1 MSVYKKLNDAR
12 REFHKTALKKT
23 GRNEFS
29 KYDYFTLG
37 DIVQPA
43 LAAFQNAGLCA
54 VVAFDKEIA
63 TMTIV
68 DVDKP
73 EDRILITSPMGSAAL
88 KGCHEVQNI
97 GAVETYQRRYLW
109 LTALDAFENDI
120 IEETT
125 DTRSELT
132 PYEAKHLPEF
142 EAAAAKGKEALEK
155 AFKELAPSPEKGP
168 FWAKFSPELKKKAGA

>member
-73 EDRILITSPMGSAAL
+73 EDRIVITSPMGSAAL

-109 LTALDAFENDI
+109 LAALDAVEGDV

-125 DTRSELT
+125 DNRGELT
-132 PYEAKHLPEF
+132 DYEAEHLPAF

-155 AFKELAPSPEKGP
+155 AFKELAPSAEKGP
-168 FWAKFSPELKKKAGA
+168 FWAKFSGELKKKAGA

>member
-54 VVAFDKEIA
+54 VVTFDKDIA
-63 TMTIV
+63 TMTT
-68 DVDKP
+68 P
-73 EDRILITSPMGSAAL
+73 EG
-88 KGCHEVQNI
+88 V
-97 GAVETYQRRYLW
+97 V
-109 LTALDAFENDI
+109 TADCQFCGKH
-120 IEETT
+120 
-125 DTRSELT
+125 
-132 PYEAKHLPEF
+132 YEFDPKSLGF
-142 EAAAAKGKEALEK
+142 EAAKAAD
-155 AFKELAPSPEKGP
+155 
-168 FWAKFSPELKKKAGA
+168 AG

>member
-43 LAAFQNAGLCA
+43 LAAFQKAGLCA
-54 VVAFDKEIA
+54 VVTFDKEIA

-68 DVDKP
+68 DVDKA
-73 EDRILITSPMGSAAL
+73 EDRIVITSPMGSASL

-109 LTALDAFENDI
+109 LAALDAVEGDV

-125 DTRSELT
+125 DTTSDYEL
-132 PYEAKHLPEF
+132 EHLPTLQQAAEKGAMALQ
-142 EAAAAKGKEALEK
+142 EAFRGLPNDPEK
-155 AFKELAPSPEKGP
+155 AA
-168 FWAKFSPELKKKAGA
+168 FWAKHSAELKKKAGA

>member
-23 GRNEFS
+23 GRNNFS
-29 KYDYFTLG
+29 NYDYFTLA

-43 LAAFQNAGLCA
+43 LAAFQNVGLCA
-54 VVAFDKEIA
+54 VVTFDKEIA

-73 EDRILITSPMGSAAL
+73 EDRIVITSPMGSAAL

-109 LTALDAFENDI
+109 LAAFDAVEGDV
-120 IEETT
+120 IEDTT
-125 DTRSELT
+125 DTTSD
-132 PYEAKHLPEF
+132 YEATHLPTL
-142 EAAAAKGKEALEK
+142 EAAAAKGPAALQEAFRGLSAHEEK
-155 AFKELAPSPEKGP
+155 AA
-168 FWAKFSPELKKKAGA
+168 FWAKHSAALKKKAGA

>member
-43 LAAFQNAGLCA
+43 LVAFQNAGLCA

-68 DVDKP
+68 NVDKP
-73 EDRILITSPMGSAAL
+73 EDRILITSPMGSATL

-109 LTALDAFENDI
+109 LTALDAVEGDV

-125 DTRSELT
+125 DTRADLT
-132 PYEAKHLPEF
+132 PYEAEHLPAF
-142 EAAAAKGKEALEK
+142 EAAAAKGKEALQK
-155 AFKELAPSPEKGP
+155 AFAELKKSPEKGP
-168 FWAKFSPELKKKAGA
+168 FWAKFSGELKKKAGA

>member
-43 LAAFQNAGLCA
+43 LMAFQNAGLCA
-54 VVAFDKEIA
+54 VVTFDKEIA
-63 TMTIV
+63 MMTIV
-68 DVDKP
+68 NVDKP
-73 EDRILITSPMGSAAL
+73 EDRILITSPMGSASL

-109 LTALDAFENDI
+109 LAALDAVEGDV
-120 IEETT
+120 IEDTT
-125 DTRSELT
+125 DTREELT
-132 PYEAKHLPEF
+132 PYEAEHLPKF
-142 EAAAAKGKEALEK
+142 EAAAAKGKQALEK
-155 AFKELAPSPEKGP
+155 EFNELKFSPEKGP
-168 FWAKFSPELKKKAGA
+168 FWAKFSAELKKKAGA